1 MPVNNNALLRY
12 RVLDRCFKNKHRNY
26 TIDDLLDEVNENLI
40 DLTGKGIQLRQLRV
54 DIQKMRERLMFDAP
68 IITEQFDGK
77 RCYYRYSDPNFS
89 IFKSELTDEDLLKLR
104 STIEMLGK
112 YRGIP
117 ANAWLEEVISSLEYR
132 FGVKSNSDNLVSFG
146 QNEQLKGLE
155 YLSGIID
162 STINHQPLEIEYKT
176 YSDKVIIYI
185 IHPYFVKQYNNRW
198 FLIGLD
204 NNTGKMPNIALD
216 RILKL
221 KQSNIKFIQNSTID
235 FKTYFNDIVG
245 VSIPKDEVKKE
256 HIILKFT
263 KRRFPYVV
271 SKPIHSSQMIVDGDE
286 CIIDIFVRPNRELC
300 QQIFSFIPDIEVVSP
315 LDFRSLIKG
324 KIEENLKIYL
334 SMQDGCIGTQELCKK
349 NKI

>member
-40 DLTGKGIQLRQLRV
+40 DQTGKGIQLRQLRV

-68 IITEQFDGK
+68 IVAEQFDGK

-89 IFKSELTDEDLLKLR
+89 IFKSELTDEDLQKLH

-117 ANAWLEEVISSLEYR
+117 ANAWLEEVISNLECR
-132 FGVKSNSDNLVSFG
+132 FGVKTNSENVVSFG

-176 YSDKVIIYI
+176 YSDKVIVYM

-204 NNTGKMPNIALD
+204 SNTGKMPNIALD

-221 KQSNIKFIQNSTID
+221 KQLNIKFIQNNTID

-256 HIILKFT
+256 HIT
-263 KRRFPYVV
+263 
-271 SKPIHSSQMIVDGDE
+271 
-286 CIIDIFVRPNRELC
+286 
-300 QQIFSFIPDIEVVSP
+300 
-315 LDFRSLIKG
+315 
-324 KIEENLKIYL
+324 
-334 SMQDGCIGTQELCKK
+334 
-349 NKI
+349 

>member
-1 MPVNNNALLRY
+1 MPVNNNALFRY
-12 RVLDRCFKNKHRNY
+12 RVLDRCFSNKHKSY
-26 TIDDLLDEVNENLI
+26 TIEDLLDIVNENLI
-40 DLTGKGIQLRQLRV
+40 DLTGKGVSLRQLRV
-54 DIQKMRERLMFDAP
+54 DIQKMRERLIFDAP
-68 IITEQFDGK
+68 IIAVPYDGK
-77 RCYYRYSDPNFS
+77 RCYYRYSDSNYS
-89 IFKSELTDEDLLKLR
+89 IFKSELTDEDLQKLH

-117 ANAWLEEVISSLEYR
+117 ANAWLEEVISNLECR
-132 FGVKSNSDNLVSFG
+132 FGVKTNSENVVSFG

-155 YLSGIID
+155 YLSDIID

-176 YSDKVIIYI
+176 YSDKVIVYM

-204 NNTGKMPNIALD
+204 SNTGKMPNVALD

-221 KQSNIKFIQNSTID
+221 KQSNIKFIQNNTID

-245 VSIPKDEVKKE
+245 VSLPKDEVKKE

-263 KRRFPYVV
+263 KGRFPYVV
-271 SKPIHSSQMIVDGDE
+271 SKPIHPSQKIVDSNE
-286 CIIDIFVRPNRELC
+286 CTIDIFVRANRELC

-315 LDFRSLIKG
+315 PDFRSLIKE
-324 KIEENLKIYL
+324 KIEENLKNYS
-334 SMQDGCIGTQELCKK
+334 SMQNDCIDNVELCTR
-349 NKI
+349 

>member
-1 MPVNNNALLRY
+1 MPVNNNALFRY
-12 RVLDRCFKNKHRNY
+12 RILDRCFKNKHRNY

-68 IITEQFDGK
+68 IIAEQFEGK

-89 IFKSELTDEDLLKLR
+89 IFKSELTDEDLHKLH

-117 ANAWLEEVISSLEYR
+117 ANAWLEEVISSLECR

-176 YSDKVIIYI
+176 YSDKAIVYML
-185 IHPYFVKQYNNRW
+185 HPYFVKQYNNRW

-204 NNTGKMPNIALD
+204 GNTGKMPNIALD
-216 RILKL
+216 RIMRL
-221 KQSNIKFIQNSTID
+221 KQSQIKFIPNDTID
-235 FKTYFNDIVG
+235 LKTYFNDIIG

-263 KRRFPYVV
+263 KGRFPYVV
-271 SKPIHSSQMIVDGDE
+271 SKPIHPSQKIVE
-286 CIIDIFVRPNRELC
+286 NEEFTIDIFVRPNRELC

-315 LDFRSLIKG
+315 VDFRTSIRE
-324 KIEENLKIYL
+324 KIEENLKKY
-334 SMQDGCIGTQELCKK
+334 SSVQNECIDHSEICTR
-349 NKI
+349 